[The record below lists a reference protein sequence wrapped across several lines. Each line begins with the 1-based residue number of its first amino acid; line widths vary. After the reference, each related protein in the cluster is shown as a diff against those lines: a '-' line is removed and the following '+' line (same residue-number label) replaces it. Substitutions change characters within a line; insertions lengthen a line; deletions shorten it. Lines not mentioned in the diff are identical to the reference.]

1 MFFGLVVSLL
11 LQLLI
16 VIFLIVPSSVRLVI
30 HLISDSFSLLSYP
43 DMVSSGSV
51 SDELFNPFCHSLAL
65 STSLVRKVSSSRDNG
80 SSCSTILLIL
90 LSLDSSSHRGTF
102 ESSMI
107 LISLWGRVFSNIPL
121 LFCILSVSPDSKHY
135 FKAEFPAAVGISR
148 ECLRLACSQLNFLLS
163 SRSKKNHCEYYQ
175 RPANILG
182 QCH

>member
-80 SSCSTILLIL
+80 SSCSNILLI
-90 LSLDSSSHRGTF
+90 
-102 ESSMI
+102 
-107 LISLWGRVFSNIPL
+107 
-121 LFCILSVSPDSKHY
+121 FCIISVSPYSKHY

-163 SRSKKNHCEYYQ
+163 SRSNKNHCQDYQ
-175 RPANILG
+175 RSSNILG
-182 QCH
+182 QCQH

>member
-80 SSCSTILLIL
+80 SFCFNILFFL
-90 LSLDSSSHRGTF
+90 
-102 ESSMI
+102 
-107 LISLWGRVFSNIPL
+107 
-121 LFCILSVSPDSKHY
+121 
-135 FKAEFPAAVGISR
+135 
-148 ECLRLACSQLNFLLS
+148 LNFDS
-163 SRSKKNHCEYYQ
+163 FS
-175 RPANILG
+175 PIG
-182 QCH
+182 II